1 MSGLY
6 QKSGSLSTKDL
17 LIKVNTPEGV
27 LALRGPSLITRL
39 DPTDPQIVM
48 MIEVS
53 KCTSS
58 SPIVIKVLDSTV
70 WTPSIHSTEH
80 AFPNQRTVLLSYIGA
95 FNTVFERMGHVR
107 FLDHRWIIPKNHG
120 QVNKEIITNLLG

>member
-6 QKSGSLSTKDL
+6 HGQRPLSTRDL

-27 LALRGPSLITRL
+27 LALRGPSLVTRL
-39 DPTDPQIVM
+39 DSTHPQIIM
-48 MIEVS
+48 MIDVG
-53 KCTSS
+53 KRTSS

-80 AFPNQRTVLLSYIGA
+80 AFPNQGDMLLRYIGT
-95 FNTVFERMGHVR
+95 FNAVLERVRHVR
-107 FLDHRWIIPKNHG
+107 FLDHRWIIPKNQG
-120 QVNKEIITNLLG
+120 QVNKEIITNVLG